1 MAGYK
6 WYKTG
11 SVVVRNGDVEVV
23 GANTGWLVD
32 DIKQGD
38 IFFAGGQIYEIDE
51 VIGNTSLKLT
61 TPYEGISNA
70 AADYAIITRAG
81 EVLQAEI
88 ALMLQQAVI
97 KMNSQ
102 DSVITALKEHSQVLT
117 DLGLYVDGDGDLAQ
131 GQPGTTGGSSAP
143 TLTSLPIASRTQAG
157 IVRVG
162 NNLDVT
168 SEGTISA
175 NVDKGLIQESLEQ
188 VAATPADMNAMIDEV
203 YSDNSGS

>member
-1 MAGYK
+1 MAGYQ

-32 DIKQGD
+32 DIKQRD

-70 AADYAIITRAG
+70 AAEYAIITRAG

-88 ALMLQQAVI
+88 ALNLQQAVI
-97 KMNSQ
+97 KWNE
-102 DSVITALKEHSQVLT
+102 IEART
-117 DLGLYVDGDGDLAQ
+117 DFLEGIQGLSLDFTGDLSQYDA
-131 GQPGTTGGSSAP
+131 TTSSSS
-143 TLTSLPIASRTQAG
+143 TLLTSLPIASKTQLG
-157 IVRVG
+157 GVRIG
-162 NNLDVT
+162 NNIDVT
-168 SEGTISA
+168 SDGTISA
-175 NVDKGLIQESLEQ
+175 DVDKELIQESFDK
-188 VAATPADMNAMIDEV
+188 VATSPEDMNAMIEEV
-203 YSDNSGS
+203 YSNNSGS